1 MKKAWK
7 QLVAAVVMVVVGV
20 MICRISPDDVERVAS
35 RVCDS
40 VTDVVVGTEQRYIY
54 YVVWDSATRQEWDA
68 AQSEIVDSANDVLK
82 DFVKAIVEVTQNPDF
97 DEKYQKFQET
107 NEENAPFI
115 EMAEFADAMAIL
127 KDFNEKIA
135 VILSEHGFCLGKDKY
150 TDFMISV
157 YTGSLEESISQ
168 IAIE

>member
-20 MICRISPDDVERVAS
+20 MICRISPVDVERVAS

-82 DFVKAIVEVTQNPDF
+82 DFVKAIVEVAQDPDF
-97 DEKYQKFQET
+97 DAKYQKFREA
-107 NEENAPFI
+107 NEESATFI
-115 EMAEFADAMAIL
+115 EMPEFADAMAIL
-127 KDFNEKIA
+127 KDFNEEITA
-135 VILSEHGFCLGKDKY
+135 ILSDHGFYRGKDKY
-150 TDFMISV
+150 TDFMISI